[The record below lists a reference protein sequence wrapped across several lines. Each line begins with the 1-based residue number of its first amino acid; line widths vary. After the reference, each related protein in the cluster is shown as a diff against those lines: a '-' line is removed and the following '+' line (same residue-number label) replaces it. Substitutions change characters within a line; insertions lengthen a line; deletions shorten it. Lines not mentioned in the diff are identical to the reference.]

1 MPMPTEGF
9 PGDATPEEIE
19 EKLMWE
25 FRQTGG
31 TGGTVS
37 AETAQALIK
46 LMDDAGK
53 GQPPDPE
60 KEKERAEAKEKA
72 RAEAQKQGL
81 EANKE
86 AKQRAEEEAK
96 AKEA

>member
-1 MPMPTEGF
+1 MPESQGV
-9 PGDATPEEIE
+9 PGDATAEEIE
-19 EKLMWE
+19 EKLLYE

-31 TGGTVS
+31 TGGAVS
-37 AETAQALIK
+37 AEMAQALIK

-72 RAEAQKQGL
+72 RAEAQAKG
-81 EANKE
+81 EEVSKE
-86 AKQRAEEEAK
+86 AAKKKAEQEDHGD
-96 AKEA
+96 

>member
-1 MPMPTEGF
+1 MPEGF

-19 EKLMWE
+19 EKLLWE

-37 AETAQALIK
+37 PETAQALIK

-53 GQPPDPE
+53 GTPPDPE

-72 RAEAQKQGL
+72 RAEAQ
-81 EANKE
+81 
-86 AKQRAEEEAK
+86 AKSEEEAAE
-96 AKEA
+96 AKKDEDDA

>member
-1 MPMPTEGF
+1 MAEGF

-19 EKLMWE
+19 EKLLWE

-31 TGGTVS
+31 TGGTISV
-37 AETAQALIK
+37 ETAQALIK

-53 GQPPDPE
+53 GTPPDPE

-72 RAEAQKQGL
+72 RAEEQARIE
-81 EANKE
+81 EA
-86 AKQRAEEEAK
+86 AAK
-96 AKEA
+96 AKKADDD